1 MTWSTAFSFNCW
13 ATWVILL
20 PNTLFLMNKWWN
32 PQNSV
37 DSRGFDFVPLK
48 IYRAPI
54 LYLRTVHTC
63 TSNNY
68 FVYPMV
74 KVRKVIDTNILLSRS
89 TMNSMWTSL
98 LYLTCLLYLVRTSHG
113 YFYKDNTVSDNEKQ
127 CFCEVNCRIP
137 PIIILSSSQIKIPPG
152 CTWLR
157 SAINYPCLSS

>member
-1 MTWSTAFSFNCW
+1 MVYCLFFQ
-13 ATWVILL
+13 LL
-20 PNTLFLMNKWWN
+20 SHVSYSSAKHPLSDEQVMKS
-32 PQNSV
+32 PKQCRQ
-37 DSRGFDFVPLK
+37 SRFDFVPLK

-74 KVRKVIDTNILLSRS
+74 KVRKVIDTNILLSRSS

-152 CTWLR
+152 CT
-157 SAINYPCLSS
+157 